1 VRDVEH
7 RAVLSEL
14 ERHDFSLLG
23 GPLHRTAARLGLVRR
38 GSSTVRLGL
47 VLGTVPWLVGVLLT
61 AVEGDV
67 ARLFSVEVIG
77 AHVRLLVAIPLLF
90 ACESVLDPQ
99 LGRFARYCVRSG
111 LLDDD
116 SRTAFAAVLTRTT
129 RWRDHWLP
137 EAVCLALAV
146 LLGIANP
153 ATPWG
158 GFTSAL
164 GEAGTPSLAGWWYW
178 IVGLTLFRFLLFRWI
193 WRYLLWLHLLWKL
206 SRLPLRLL
214 PAHSDGCGGL
224 GLLADV
230 QAHLLPLVLALAAVL
245 SASFAEDIASGRVS
259 LQALYVAAVAMLLGA
274 ALLVVGP
281 LVVFSPALWRC
292 RQQGLVDYSTL
303 AARYAQGFDRK
314 WFGPEGVA
322 DDTMLGSPDIQS
334 LADLSTAVGI
344 VRDIRVLPVG
354 RRLLIG
360 IAAATLVPLLPL
372 LSFRYPMATM
382 IDQVLNRLVGL

>member
-1 VRDVEH
+1 VIART
-7 RAVLSEL
+7 
-14 ERHDFSLLG
+14 ERDFSLLG
-23 GPLHRTAARLGLVRR
+23 GPLHRAAARLGLVRR
-38 GSSTVRLGL
+38 GTDTLRLGL
-47 VLGTVPWLVGVLLT
+47 VLGAVPWLVGVVLS
-61 AVEGDV
+61 AVEGEL

-90 ACESVLDPQ
+90 ACESVLDPHVD
-99 LGRFARYCVRSG
+99 RFARYCVRSG
-111 LLDDD
+111 LLDDE
-116 SRTAFAAVLTRTT
+116 SRAAFAAVLARTA

-137 EAVCLALAV
+137 ETVCLALAV
-146 LLGIANP
+146 LLAIVNP
-153 ATPWG
+153 AAPWG

-164 GEAGTPSLAGWWYW
+164 GEGSAPSLAGWWYW

-193 WRYLLWLHLLWKL
+193 WRYLLWCHLLWKL

-230 QAHLLPLVLALAAVL
+230 QAHLLPLVVALSAVL
-245 SASFAEDIASGRVS
+245 SASFAEDIASGRVP

-274 ALLVVGP
+274 ALLILGP
-281 LVVFSPALWRC
+281 LVVFSPGLWRC
-292 RQQGLVDYSTL
+292 RQQGLVDYYTL
-303 AARYAQGFDRK
+303 AARYAQSFDRK
-314 WFGPEGVA
+314 WFGEGISDRPE
-322 DDTMLGSPDIQS
+322 LGSPDIQS
-334 LADLSTAVGI
+334 LADLSAAVAI

-360 IAAATLVPLLPL
+360 IAVATLVPLLPL